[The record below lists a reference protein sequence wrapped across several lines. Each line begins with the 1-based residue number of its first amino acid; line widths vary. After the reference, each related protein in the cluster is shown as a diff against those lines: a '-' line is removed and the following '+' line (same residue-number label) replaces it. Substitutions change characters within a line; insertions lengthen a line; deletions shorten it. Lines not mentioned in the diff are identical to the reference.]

1 MKNIVILIN
10 VLLLVVVMS
19 CNGKDGGNINYKKN
33 YSADKSFV
41 VEVPND
47 VVIDIRTN
55 NILSFRN
62 EKQYL
67 FITALRV
74 SENSIEQYLD
84 KYKTKKDEF
93 AYNTIASSDTTKFY
107 KLKKGNVLWSAY
119 ELYMMKKI
127 GGEKFVVEVSSA
139 SIDYE
144 NLEKMIKYIYNSL
157 NVVSS
162 NEIQKDNNITLDKIY
177 SNAYYSVKYSSQWR
191 KLDNVDAITDLYVGA
206 DDESIGFT
214 IVRFETK
221 ESLPKINKEG
231 NENLK
236 QVGYP
241 GLKFLENKQIK
252 LQGLNSYK
260 TIYEFQYNGG
270 KRREL
275 SYQLKKGNM
284 FYCIRFGNVE
294 SIENQKLANDII
306 KSFKLK

>member
-1 MKNIVILIN
+1 M
-10 VLLLVVVMS
+10 
-19 CNGKDGGNINYKKN
+19 
-33 YSADKSFV
+33 
-41 VEVPND
+41 
-47 VVIDIRTN
+47 
-55 NILSFRN
+55 
-62 EKQYL
+62 
-67 FITALRV
+67 

-84 KYKTKKDEF
+84 KYKTKKDGF

-127 GGEKFVVEVSSA
+127 EDETFVIEVSSA

-144 NLEKMIKYIYNSL
+144 NLKGIIRRVYNSL
-157 NVVSS
+157 NITSKES
-162 NEIQKDNNITLDKIY
+162 TQKDNVNLDKIY
-177 SNAYYSVKYSSQWR
+177 SNAYYTIKYSNSWR
-191 KLDNVDAITDLYVGA
+191 KIENFDEMTDLYVGA
-206 DDESIGFT
+206 DDESMGFT
-214 IVRFETK
+214 IVRFETN
-221 ESLPKINKEG
+221 ESLSKINKEG